1 MLRLLLLIATSFLTI
16 NAFAEFKGEAE
27 AGAVIVSGNSESE
40 SYSFKTKNSYTQE
53 KNSYSI
59 LGRYLQTTANGVESA
74 RNWDAGVRYDRAISE
89 SLAGY
94 LGQKAES
101 DSFAGFTQRDSTDL
115 GGKYSIF
122 NDDEY
127 KWFVEAGYRYTRTL
141 FIGKDNAS
149 DNFGR
154 VYTEFQRIMSKELSF
169 KYWLEYLPN
178 FTESDAFLAN
188 TEASLNVMLS
198 QMFSLKISYLLKY
211 QNVAPV
217 LNNVKGEKIDTS
229 YTTSLVANF

>member
-1 MLRLLLLIATSFLTI
+1 MNRIILGLMLTFMTTPAI
-16 NAFAEFKGEAE
+16 AEFKGEAE

-40 SYSFKTKNSYTQE
+40 SYSFKTKSTLTQDQNSYTV
-53 KNSYSI
+53 
-59 LGRYLQTTANGVESA
+59 LGRYLQTTSNGVESA
-74 RNWDAGVRYDRAISE
+74 RNWDAGIRYDRQLSQSMSA
-89 SLAGY
+89 Y
-94 LGQKAES
+94 LGQKAEA
-101 DSFAGFTQRDSTDL
+101 DSYAGFTQRDSTDL
-115 GGKYSIF
+115 GGKYSF
-122 NDDEY
+122 LNDDEY
-127 KWFVEAGYRYTRTL
+127 KWFVEAGYRYTNTL
-141 FIGKDNAS
+141 FIGKANSA

-154 VYTEFQRIMSKELSF
+154 IYTEFQRIMSKELSF

-178 FTESDAFLAN
+178 FTNSDAFLAN

-217 LNNVKGEKIDTS
+217 INTVEGEKIDTS

>member
-1 MLRLLLLIATSFLTI
+1 MKRFLMLAALALLSTTAH
-16 NAFAEFKGEAE
+16 AEFKGEAE

-40 SYSFKTKNSYTQE
+40 SYSLKTKNTYTLEDNSYTV
-53 KNSYSI
+53 
-59 LGRYLQTTANGVESA
+59 LGRYLQTTSNGVESA
-74 RNWDAGVRYDRAISE
+74 RNWDAGVRYDRKLTENFS
-89 SLAGY
+89 GF
-94 LGQKAES
+94 LGQKAEA
-101 DSFAGFTQRDSTDL
+101 DPFAGFTQRDSSDL

-122 NDDEY
+122 NDDSY
-127 KWFVEAGYRYTRTL
+127 KWFFEVGYRYTKTL
-141 FIGKDNAS
+141 FIGKPNTS

-154 VYTEFQRIMSKELSF
+154 VYTEFQKIVSKDLSF

-178 FTESDAFLAN
+178 FTTTEAYLAN

-217 LNNVKGEKIDTS
+217 VATVAGERVDTS